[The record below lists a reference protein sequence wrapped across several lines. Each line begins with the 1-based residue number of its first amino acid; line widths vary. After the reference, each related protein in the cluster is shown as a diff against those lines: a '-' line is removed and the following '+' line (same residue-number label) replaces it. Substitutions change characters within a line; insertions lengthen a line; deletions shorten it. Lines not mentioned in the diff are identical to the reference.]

1 MPNHTLFIW
10 DNELRL
16 VYGII
21 LSAEQLYGL
30 TLSDKEAKELMEQA
44 IVKLFY
50 RGGAHIDLS
59 IVVEALA
66 IIAEKEK

>member
-10 DNELRL
+10 DTDIRL
-16 VYGII
+16 IYGII
-21 LSAEQLYGL
+21 LSAKQLYGL
-30 TLSDKEAKELMEQA
+30 TLSDREAKELMEQA

-50 RGGAHIDLS
+50 RKGPHIDLS

-66 IIAEKEK
+66 IIAKKEK